1 MDLPKNYDFK
11 ESENKWKEYWEK
23 NKIFKFDQKS
33 KKPIFSIDTPPPTV
47 SGKMHIGHAFSYS
60 QQDFLARYK
69 RMRGFNLFYPFGT
82 DDNGLPT
89 ERLIEKLKGVKSKEM
104 QRSEFIKLCLDTLKE
119 ITPNFIQ
126 DWKNIGV
133 SSDYNLNYSTIDDNS
148 RRISQKSFI
157 DLFKQGRIYL
167 KEFPT
172 IWCPECQTAIA
183 QAELEDKEKKSL
195 FSTIRFKTGESD
207 LLIATTRPELL
218 GACVAVFINPK
229 DKRYTHLLRKK
240 AKVPL
245 FGYEVPIIADSS
257 ADMEKGTGIL
267 MVCSF
272 GDKYDVDSI
281 NRHKLTPRLIIN
293 TDGTLNI
300 KPYQGIKIREARKKI
315 LEELQNKNLITNQKE
330 ISHAVN
336 VHDKCGSEIE
346 FITTEQWFIKIMDLK
361 EELIKQGKNIKWH
374 PDFMFKRYE
383 NWIKGLQWDWCIS
396 RQRHF
401 GVPIPIWYCKK
412 CNKSIIAQEKELPID
427 PMQTKKRCSC
437 GEIAEGEKKV
447 LDTWATSSVTPQI
460 CSSLVNKNIEIPF
473 SLRNNA
479 HDIIRTWDFYTIT
492 KSYLHEKKQPWKNI
506 MISGFVTLEGEK
518 MSKSKGNII
527 EPQKV
532 IEQYGADALRFWAA
546 GSKLGED
553 LDYQEKDIITGQR
566 TITKLWNAS
575 KFSFMHLQ
583 DYKSKPKRL
592 EAFDSWLLIKLNN
605 IVKTSTE
612 TFESYEYS
620 KTKLETE
627 NFFWNTFADFYLEI
641 VKDRLYNPDK
651 RGKEARISAQFILYH
666 SLLNIIK
673 LFAPIMPFITED
685 LYQLFFK
692 QKEKHESIHISP
704 WPRYDKSLKDENLEK
719 AGDRAIEVIR
729 QVRQFKTKNN
739 KSLKEPIVLTLEKS
753 LEKELR
759 PFLDDINA
767 VTTAKEIVFSD
778 KFSISF

>member
-1 MDLPKNYDFK
+1 MDLSKNYNFK
-11 ESENKWKEYWEK
+11 ESEEKWKKYWEE
-23 NKIFKFDQKS
+23 NKIYKFDQKN
-33 KKPIFSIDTPPPTV
+33 KKVFSIDTPPPTV

-133 SSDYNLNYSTIDDNS
+133 SSDYTINYSTIDDNS

-157 DLFKQGRIYL
+157 DLFKQDRIYL

-172 IWCPECQTAIA
+172 IWCLECQTAIA

-218 GACVAVFINPK
+218 GACVAVFINSK
-229 DKRYTHLLRKK
+229 DERYTHLLGKK
-240 AKVPL
+240 VKVPL
-245 FGYEVPIIADSS
+245 FEYEVPIIADNS
-257 ADMEKGTGIL
+257 ANMEKGTGIL

-281 NRHKLTPRLIIN
+281 NRHKLTPKLIIN
-293 TDGTLNI
+293 PDGTLNI

-315 LEELQNKNLITNQKE
+315 LEELQKNNLITNQKE
-330 ISHAVN
+330 ISHIVN
-336 VHDKCGSEIE
+336 VHDKCGTEIE

-361 EELIKQGKNIKWH
+361 EELTKQGKKIKWY

-527 EPQKV
+527 EPQKI
-532 IEQYGADALRFWAA
+532 IEQYGADALRFWAS

-583 DYKSKPKRL
+583 DYKNKPKRL
-592 EAFDSWLLIKLNN
+592 EAFDSWLLLKLNN
-605 IVKTSTE
+605 IIKTSTE
-612 TFESYEYS
+612 TFENYEYS
-620 KTKLETE
+620 KTKAETE

-651 RGKEARISAQFILYH
+651 RGKEARTSAQFTLYH
-666 SLLNIIK
+666 TLLTILK
-673 LFAPIMPFITED
+673 LFSPIMPFITEEI
-685 LYQLFFK
+685 YQLFYK
-692 QKEKHESIHISP
+692 QKEKDISIHISS
-704 WPRYDKSLKDENLEK
+704 WPKQDKNVKDKDLEK
-719 AGDRAIEVIR
+719 IGDKAIEIIR

-739 KSLKEPIVLTLEKS
+739 KSLKEPVILTIEKN

-759 PFLDDINA
+759 PFLDDIKA
-767 VTTAKEIVFSD
+767 VTVAKEINFSD
-778 KFSISF
+778 KFSLSF

>member
-1 MDLPKNYDFK
+1 MDLSKNYDFK
-11 ESENKWKEYWEK
+11 ESEEKWKKYWEENKIYKFDPK
-23 NKIFKFDQKS
+23 NKKV
-33 KKPIFSIDTPPPTV
+33 FSIDNPPPTI
-47 SGKMHIGHAFSYS
+47 SGKMHIGHAFQYS
-60 QQDFLARYK
+60 QMDFIARYK
-69 RMRGFNLFYPFGT
+69 RMQNFTLFYPFGT

-133 SSDYNLNYSTIDDNS
+133 SSDYTINYSTIDDNS

-157 DLFKQGRIYL
+157 DLFKQDRIYL

-195 FSTIRFKTGESD
+195 FSTIKFKTGESN

-229 DKRYTHLLRKK
+229 DERYTHIIGKK
-240 AKVPL
+240 AKVPI
-245 FGYEVPIIADSS
+245 FEYEVPIIADSS

-272 GDKYDVDSI
+272 GDRYDVDSI
-281 NRHKLTPRLIIN
+281 NRHKLTPKLIIN
-293 TDGTLNI
+293 PDGTLNI

-330 ISHAVN
+330 ISHVVN

-346 FITTEQWFIKIMDLK
+346 FIATEQWFIKILDLK
-361 EELIKQGKNIKWH
+361 ERLIKQGKKIKWH
-374 PDFMFKRYE
+374 PSFMFKRYE
-383 NWIKGLQWDWCIS
+383 NWINGLQWDWCIS

-401 GVPIPIWYCKK
+401 GVQIPVWHCKK
-412 CNKSIIAQEKELPID
+412 CNKLIIAKEKELPLD
-427 PMQTKKRCSC
+427 PTQINKKCSC

-460 CSSLVNKNIEIPF
+460 CSSLVNKNVKVPF

-506 MISGFVTLEGEK
+506 MISGFVTLEGKK

-583 DYKSKPKRL
+583 DYKNKPKKP
-592 EAFDSWLLIKLNN
+592 EAFDSWLLIKLNKIIN
-605 IVKTSTE
+605 ISTE
-612 TFESYEYS
+612 TFENYEYS
-620 KTKLETE
+620 KTKSETE

-651 RGKEARISAQFILYH
+651 RGKEARTSAQFTLYS

-692 QKEKHESIHISP
+692 QKEKHKSIHISP
-704 WPRYDKSLKDENLEK
+704 WPQYDKKLEDK
-719 AGDRAIEVIR
+719 KLEQAGDKAIEIIT

-739 KSLKEPIVLTLEKS
+739 KSLKEPIRLTIEKT
-753 LEKELR
+753 LEKELK
-759 PFLDDINA
+759 PFLEDIKA
-767 VTTAKEIVFSD
+767 VTTAKEITFSD